1 MATRQKS
8 STSKAAKSPGKQ
20 AKTSSQP
27 SSGNLKGLRQ
37 AQPSATPTSGPSAL
51 PAGAT
56 SALAIY
62 IFEHEDFS
70 FGKFC
75 VFADEKQVYVIP
87 TPATANLI
95 PNMAKGLTYKVFPD
109 MKECPIKIMSL
120 ARRDH
125 VLLSKVEIP
134 TCEDYKSAPYF
145 RCKVTVA
152 KSTALHANFHLLSLG
167 VNNVIQIPFS
177 GMPDTLL
184 LNDKEEYSVNVAF
197 TTRSIRDRPN
207 LPSTTF

>member
-1 MATRQKS
+1 MH
-8 STSKAAKSPGKQ
+8 
-20 AKTSSQP
+20 
-27 SSGNLKGLRQ
+27 
-37 AQPSATPTSGPSAL
+37 GPSAQ

-62 IFEHEDFS
+62 IFEHDDQS
-70 FGKFC
+70 HGKFC
-75 VFADEKQVYVIP
+75 VFADEKQVFVIP

-109 MKECPIKIMSL
+109 MKDCPIKIMSL

-134 TCEDYKSAPYF
+134 TFEDYKSAPYF

-152 KSTALHANFHLLSLG
+152 KSTTLHANFQLLSLG
-167 VNNVIQIPFS
+167 VNIQIPFS
-177 GMPDTLL
+177 VMPDTLL
-184 LNDKEEYSVNVAF
+184 LKEKEEHFVNVAF
-197 TTRSIRDRPN
+197 ID
-207 LPSTTF
+207 